1 MLLGALCSRLSPV
14 RNVTHLTVAYLAASR
29 PNQVLAQIQ
38 WNSVLRA
45 PGWSANSDSRSYRE
59 ASRYGC
65 HYVGYQVRSRRF
77 IGDFCS
83 GRFIGDFCSR
93 RFIGNLCRRHFIGYL
108 SSRHFIGYLNSRH
121 FTGYLYSETSDEMAS
136 KTKVALKEGWFP
148 SCKPGRWQ
156 LLTSL
161 EHNLSIRQAEVPQLT
176 PG

>member
-1 MLLGALCSRLSPV
+1 MLLGALCSGLSPV
-14 RNVTHLTVAYLAASR
+14 RNVTHLTVGYLAASR

-45 PGWSANSDSRSYRE
+45 PGWSANSDSRSCRE
-59 ASRYGC
+59 ASRYSC
-65 HYVGYQVRSRRF
+65 HFVSYQVRSR
-77 IGDFCS
+77 
-83 GRFIGDFCSR
+83 RFIGDFCSR
-93 RFIGNLCRRHFIGYL
+93 RFIGNLCRRHFIGYS

-136 KTKVALKEGWFP
+136 KTKVALKEEWFP
-148 SCKPGRWQ
+148 SCKPRRWQ